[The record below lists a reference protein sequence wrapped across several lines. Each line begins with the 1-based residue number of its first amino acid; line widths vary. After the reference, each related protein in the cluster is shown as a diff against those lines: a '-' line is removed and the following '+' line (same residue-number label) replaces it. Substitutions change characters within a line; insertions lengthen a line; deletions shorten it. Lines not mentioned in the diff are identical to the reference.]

1 MTSDKRLS
9 FAEFKDEQAWPQLR
23 LGVYQN
29 SRPLVLFTF
38 EGQKLD
44 TLLENKLCTFK
55 IKVMEVCQ

>member
-9 FAEFKDEQAWPQLR
+9 LAEFKDEQAWPQLQ

-29 SRPLVLFTF
+29 SRPLVLFGF

-44 TLLENKLCTFK
+44 TLLEMVFCYQNCSDLL
-55 IKVMEVCQ
+55 

>member
-9 FAEFKDEQAWPQLR
+9 LAEFKDEQAWPQLQ

-29 SRPLVLFTF
+29 SRPLVLFGF

-44 TLLENKLCTFK
+44 TLLENKVHLK
-55 IKVMEVCQ
+55 